1 MPSLNNRDRRI
12 PTNVWELKPV
22 LRAAHFLCCG
32 PSLVR
37 TPEYSLLRL
46 SHKCVL
52 SLYLPTT
59 RLQSYLLLVIEIRC
73 NTSVAPITSHHTN
86 DVDPHQ
92 IRGVTALSNPFYS
105 SKKSSS
111 FSGVNAHKRSSIQ
124 FWFIPKCTV
133 IPMEPIESETI
144 RAAVLLFSF
153 SIVLL

>member
-12 PTNVWELKPV
+12 PTNIWELKPV

-37 TPEYSLLRL
+37 IPEYSLLRL

-92 IRGVTALSNPFYS
+92 IRGVTALSNPFILPKS
-105 SKKSSS
+105 LLRSAALTHTRGPRSSS
-111 FSGVNAHKRSSIQ
+111 GSFRSAPLSPWNRLNPRQ
-124 FWFIPKCTV
+124 
-133 IPMEPIESETI
+133 
-144 RAAVLLFSF
+144 
-153 SIVLL
+153 